1 MMKPYCYLLSV
12 LLLTWGCGTRAPEPV
27 SETKSDADVVSYD
40 GEWYGFNGRTIVRK
54 DSLYGVLDEE
64 RRIVLPVVYDAA
76 EFLSDDVLLVNRLG
90 SWLLADRF
98 GRVFEEGPDA
108 AVLRENWQV
117 LYEQALEAD
126 RERWDA
132 VLDRFEELCR
142 RGAMLRSGHPSTAE
156 MTAFDLLQKELMSY
170 LDDTP
175 GRPDEQQQL
184 RFERLVGTYA
194 GLRK

>member
-1 MMKPYCYLLSV
+1 MMKPCFYLLSA
-12 LLLTWGCGTRAPEPV
+12 LLLTWSCGTRAPEPV
-27 SETKSDADVVSYD
+27 SETGTDAETVSYD
-40 GEWYGFNGRTIVRK
+40 EEWYGFNGRTIVRK

-64 RRIVLPVVYDAA
+64 RRTVLPVVYDAA

-90 SWLLADRF
+90 SWLLADRS

-117 LYEQALEAD
+117 LYEQALDAD
-126 RERWDA
+126 RERWDS

-142 RGAMLRSGHPSTAE
+142 QGALLRSGHPSAAE
-156 MTAFDLLQKELMSY
+156 MTAFDLLQQELISY
-170 LDDTP
+170 LDDTS

-184 RFERLVGTYA
+184 RFERLVEAYA
-194 GLRK
+194 GLGK